1 MQLKSKIYFYKR
13 FFLKGLFSISAQAIS
28 LPIGGFTVEN
38 NKKYKVLLNNFDI
51 KKIPIGQP
59 PDENLSEAKLVF
71 NLKKFRTKLTVEQI
85 NRENLDILD
94 FFFEEI
100 GSEKIDNTLIHS
112 KLSDV
117 LYDVGLVVL
126 DLKTRFN
133 RVRPS
138 VVLSSIDPILDVPWH
153 SSYPSG
159 HSAQATVVSE
169 LMANLFPNKRRSFD
183 QLAKR
188 IGKNREIA
196 GLHYPSDTL
205 AGRNLGLY
213 LNRFFVL

>member
-71 NLKKFRTKLTVEQI
+71 NLKKFRTKLIVEQI

-100 GSEKIDNTLIHS
+100 GSEKIDSTLIHS

>member
-1 MQLKSKIYFYKR
+1 MQLKSKIYLYKR

-71 NLKKFRTKLTVEQI
+71 NLKKFRKKLIVEQI

-100 GSEKIDNTLIHS
+100 GSEKIDSTLIHS

-196 GLHYPSDTL
+196 GLHYPSDTF

>member
-71 NLKKFRTKLTVEQI
+71 NLKKFRTKLIVEQI